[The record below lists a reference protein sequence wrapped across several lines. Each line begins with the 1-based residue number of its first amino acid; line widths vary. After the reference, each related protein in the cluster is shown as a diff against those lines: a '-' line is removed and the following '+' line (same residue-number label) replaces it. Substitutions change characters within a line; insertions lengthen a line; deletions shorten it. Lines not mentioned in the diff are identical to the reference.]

1 MDKSKVLK
9 FIGKARTAKIEVV
22 DVYIIQRY
30 HGGRVLWCIDALS
43 LEEWTDS
50 EMSHTFIYEG
60 YDATNR
66 ELMIAFRNWIDDLEA
81 A

>member
-22 DVYIIQRY
+22 DVYVVTHSY
-30 HGGRVLWCIDALS
+30 GRDIWCIDALS